1 MKNNLFET
9 DAEAMQFYTTVIQG
23 NEINEDYLKSVKDFL
38 ERLEPGKVITIA
50 DIVKTENIQFFMQ
63 CVSIHIITY
72 DNVIDITFSE
82 DYKQFKKNN

>member
-50 DIVKTENIQFFMQ
+50 DIVKEKNIEFFMQ
-63 CVSIHIITY
+63 CVSLHIVTY
-72 DNVIDITFSE
+72 EKVIDITFSD